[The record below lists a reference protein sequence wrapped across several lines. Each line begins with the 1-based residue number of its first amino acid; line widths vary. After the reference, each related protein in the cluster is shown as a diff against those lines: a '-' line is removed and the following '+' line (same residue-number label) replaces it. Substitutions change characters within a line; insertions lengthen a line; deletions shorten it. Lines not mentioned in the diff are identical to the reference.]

1 MSKCLFI
8 FIFVILTIPSFGQ
21 AIYSG
26 NVLDSQDKGF
36 LEGVIVSSIQNQTQ
50 VETNIRGYFSIQ
62 SFPGD
67 TLLISFPG
75 FISQKVVL
83 GADRFLMIELQ
94 DEARF
99 LPEFEVQGNAY
110 SYRLKDGRLVLKDE
124 NELIPPSRKG
134 EVIAGTLSNDDGTG
148 GVAVSGVIS
157 YFTKKARLAR
167 EYEKKKEW
175 HARRAGYY
183 QVIESD
189 SIRAELM
196 QKHALS
202 LQQWDELVIRFNQ
215 FHLAH
220 EFLDWPEAKVQKSL
234 EEFIEIETQFLN

>member
-1 MSKCLFI
+1 MGRYLLFLV
-8 FIFVILTIPSFGQ
+8 FLAFSLPSFGQ

-36 LEGVIVSSIQNQTQ
+36 LEGVTVSSLQNRVQ
-50 VETNIRGYFSIQ
+50 VETNIRGYFSIN
-62 SFPGD
+62 SFLGD

-99 LPEFEVQGNAY
+99 LPEVEVQGNAY

-124 NELIPPSRKG
+124 NEKEAPSRKG

-167 EYEKKKEW
+167 EYEKKKQW

-189 SIRAELM
+189 SIREDLI
-196 QKHALS
+196 QKYNLS
-202 LQQWDELVIRFNQ
+202 IEQWDQLVIRFNQ
-215 FHLAH
+215 FHLSH

-234 EEFIEIETQFLN
+234 EDFIEIETQFLN